1 MSNPSETKKELERWK
16 DKYFEQGES
25 FDEHKKIA
33 KDYAALLQRILVRV
47 SLAAENTS
55 DALDNELAS
64 LRTAIRN
71 ATPESNDLEKRLK
84 RIDKIILAS
93 DENKQKNVSGVVGSL
108 NKLIDQ
114 LLALK
119 LPRKQKSALRKLNKS
134 ISKRAT
140 SFQAYPGI
148 LSEYVLLQA
157 EVLQE
162 IAQPMQKEEGFLSRL
177 LGGGS
182 SSDTP
187 EPSLEKEVASVEED
201 ECELEADEE
210 TNAVEELAP
219 GFSSVAR
226 HIRATLNNL
235 LDQLSFP
242 ETANRDVAKLRD
254 QVEKELVWYELGP
267 TLDDMASLVL
277 SVVGKGQREFE
288 NFLKLLDERL
298 GKVQEFLVETQK
310 ADAHWQVQNT
320 EFDRQIREH
329 VGELSQEVEGANDIG
344 DLKRSITSHLDSI
357 SSAVDQHTGDGQ
369 QHTDE
374 KEAEVKLLQERIKNM
389 EQETRY
395 IRQRLKEERG
405 KALRDSLTSLP
416 NREAYDERF
425 ELELERW
432 KRYQKP
438 TSLVVADIDY
448 FKRINDNYGHL
459 SGDKVLQIMAKE
471 LQNRIRKTDFVAR
484 YGGEEFV
491 ILLPETDLE
500 TAEQVIEKVRDM
512 VSRLPFHFRD
522 ENIQITMSF
531 GLALFDQLGDFD
543 QHGDNGDQ
551 PTQEVTQGI
560 LFERADSAL
569 YRAKENGRNRV
580 EVWQAK
586 DLNDDIQR

>member
-1 MSNPSETKKELERWK
+1 MSNPSEIKKELERWK

-25 FDEHKKIA
+25 FDEQKKVA

-55 DALDNELAS
+55 EALDNELGS

-71 ATPESNDLEKRLK
+71 ATPQSNDLEKRLK

-93 DENKQKNVSGVVGSL
+93 DENKQKNVSGVVDSL

-140 SFQAYPGI
+140 SFQEYPGI

-182 SSDTP
+182 SSESP
-187 EPSLEKEVASVEED
+187 ELIPENEVESVEED
-201 ECELEADEE
+201 ECELEAEEE
-210 TNAVEELAP
+210 TNDLEELAP

-226 HIRATLNNL
+226 HIRATLKNL

-242 ETANRDVAKLRD
+242 EAANRDVAKLRD

-267 TLDDMASLVL
+267 TLDDLASLVL

-298 GKVQEFLVETQK
+298 SKVQEFLVETQK
-310 ADAHWQVQNT
+310 ADAHWQEQNT
-320 EFDRQIREH
+320 EFDRQMREH
-329 VGELSQEVEGANDIG
+329 VGELSQEVESVNEIG

-369 QHTDE
+369 QHSDE

-395 IRQRLKEERG
+395 IRKRLKEERG
-405 KALRDSLTSLP
+405 KALRDSLTGLP

-500 TAEQVIEKVRDM
+500 TAQQVIEKVRDM

-522 ENIQITMSF
+522 TNIQITMSF
-531 GLALFDQLGDFD
+531 GLALFDQLD
-543 QHGDNGDQ
+543 DNGNM
-551 PTQEVTQGI
+551 PTQEMTQGI

-569 YRAKENGRNRV
+569 YQAKENGRNRV
-580 EVWQAK
+580 EVWQTK
-586 DLNDDIQR
+586 DLNDDIQK